1 MVRIKFSLTTLFQDV
16 AEFGG
21 EKHITVGVATL
32 VPLPSADNNSKT
44 SSSPYLEIKAASNII
59 ELAIVGKK
67 LQRHFQQG
75 VSHQAVAANRPVH
88 VANIHKHGGVHFFI
102 PEHRKE
108 EVCWYTMYRENFLN
122 LIRPLSVKLMNSLL
136 FVAPVVAKLFL

>member
-1 MVRIKFSLTTLFQDV
+1 MKFSLTTLFQDV

-32 VPLPSADNNSKT
+32 VPLPSASKT
-44 SSSPYLEIKAASNII
+44 SGSPYLEIKAASNII
-59 ELAIVGKK
+59 ELAVVGKK
-67 LQRHFQQG
+67 LQRRFQRG
-75 VSHQAVAANRPVH
+75 VSHQAVAANRLVH

-108 EVCWYTMYRENFLN
+108 EVCVYTMYRENCLN
-122 LIRPLSVKLMNSLL
+122 
-136 FVAPVVAKLFL
+136 

>member
-1 MVRIKFSLTTLFQDV
+1 M

-32 VPLPSADNNSKT
+32 VPLPSSSADNNNNKT
-44 SSSPYLEIKAASNII
+44 SSSPYLEIKAASSII
-59 ELAIVGKK
+59 ELAVVGKK
-67 LQRHFQQG
+67 LQRRFQRG

-108 EVCWYTMYRENFLN
+108 EVCALCPS
-122 LIRPLSVKLMNSLL
+122 LLKLM
-136 FVAPVVAKLFL
+136 

>member
-1 MVRIKFSLTTLFQDV
+1 MTRQGGTLGFVRMKFSLTTLFQDV

-32 VPLPSADNNSKT
+32 VPLPSPSADNNNNNNNNKT
-44 SSSPYLEIKAASNII
+44 SGSPYLEIKAASSII
-59 ELAIVGKK
+59 ALAVVGKK
-67 LQRHFQQG
+67 LQRRFQRG
-75 VSHQAVAANRPVH
+75 ASHQAVAANRPVH

-108 EVCWYTMYRENFLN
+108 EV
-122 LIRPLSVKLMNSLL
+122 SAL
-136 FVAPVVAKLFL
+136 FAPTQ